1 MAASKELRAWAATLR
16 GWALLVETDTVREQM
31 IQLAA
36 QLESLAQCKE
46 AAERQFV

>member
-1 MAASKELRAWAATLR
+1 MAASKELRAWAAKLR
-16 GWALLVETDTVREQM
+16 EWALSIEAGTVREQM

-46 AAERQFV
+46 TAERQFV